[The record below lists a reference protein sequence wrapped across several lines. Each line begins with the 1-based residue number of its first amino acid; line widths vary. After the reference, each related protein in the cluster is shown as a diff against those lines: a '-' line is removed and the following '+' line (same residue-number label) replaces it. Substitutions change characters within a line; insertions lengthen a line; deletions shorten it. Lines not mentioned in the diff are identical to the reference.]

1 MPFLSYKATN
11 RAGLSPHVAYCVNTL
26 LSARLRVQQVLCAAW
41 EYVLEIR
48 DVGARS
54 VAPHAGSFPPLD
66 WLCPG
71 DWEFLSCIGLPH
83 MSVGEHDQ
91 D

>member
-1 MPFLSYKATN
+1 MSGDAPPAWCPCGAGDPFWGAELAHSMPFLSYKATN

-54 VAPHAGSFPPLD
+54 MWPLMQAV
-66 WLCPG
+66 
-71 DWEFLSCIGLPH
+71 FLP
-83 MSVGEHDQ
+83 
-91 D
+91 